1 MNTEKTPQ
9 LNRNADTRSAG
20 TNGGSPQ
27 SLKPRNSKG
36 HNGSSH
42 NPYLDAIRAAIIITD
57 QAGTITYWNPFA
69 EQLYGWQAKEMIG
82 SNIMEIT
89 VSART
94 EQEAKNHLEQLSA
107 GQSCSGEFEVR
118 CKNGQFLATLVALSP
133 LFDESGSLSGIIGIC
148 QDLSGRKLAEEQ
160 LRNAQA
166 QLGNAVR
173 ERTTELELSNASL
186 RSLTGLLIRA
196 QDDERRRIARE
207 LHDSTGQALA
217 ALSMTIDRM
226 EMDSSLA
233 NLNRFQECRELIA
246 SATAEIR
253 NLSYLMHP
261 PLIDDLGLTAALTEY
276 IQGFEMRSGLTVELE
291 ISDEVGR
298 LDRDRE
304 IALFRIIQE
313 SLSNIHGH
321 SGSTV
326 ASIKIFCLGEEVV
339 LEIRDQGRGLRI
351 DGGSPTTL
359 GVGIRSM
366 QERLR
371 LFGGTLS
378 IESTAAGTLVRAA
391 LPRHSPR
398 PNFYSNQ
405 SSTTPSRR
413 WGRPSRRA
421 VTR

>member
-1 MNTEKTPQ
+1 MHTEETSQPNRATNEASASARGSSAHSPNPQ
-9 LNRNADTRSAG
+9 AFPK
-20 TNGGSPQ
+20 PQ
-27 SLKPRNSKG
+27 DLDGN
-36 HNGSSH
+36 HGSSH
-42 NPYLDAIRAAIIITD
+42 IPYLDAVKAAIIITD
-57 QAGTITYWNPFA
+57 SAGTITYWNSFSQ
-69 EQLYGWQAKEMIG
+69 QLYGWAANEVIG
-82 SNIMEIT
+82 SNVMEIT
-89 VSART
+89 VSA
-94 EQEAKNHLEQLSA
+94 QSQPEAKKQMEQLGLVHSW
-107 GQSCSGEFEVR
+107 SGEFQVR
-118 CKNGQFLATLVALSP
+118 CKNGQFLPAIVTLSP
-133 LFDESGSLSGIIGIC
+133 LFDEFGALIGIIGVS
-148 QDLSGRKLAEEQ
+148 QDLRGRKLAEEQ

-166 QLGNAVR
+166 RLEDQVR

-217 ALSMTIDRM
+217 ALSMTIDHM

-253 NLSYLMHP
+253 NLSRLMHP

-276 IQGFEMRSGLTVELE
+276 VQGFEMRGLTVEVE
-291 ISDEVGR
+291 ISSEVGR

-304 IALFRIIQE
+304 IALFRIIEE
-313 SLSNIHGH
+313 SLSNIHRH

-359 GVGIRSM
+359 GVGIRGM

-378 IESTAAGTLVRAA
+378 IESAATGTTVRAA
-391 LPRHSPR
+391 LPRHSSPSGLS
-398 PNFYSNQ
+398 SN
-405 SSTTPSRR
+405 
-413 WGRPSRRA
+413 
-421 VTR
+421 